1 MKTVL
6 RYITFGVAALQ
17 VNAAVA
23 GNFASL
29 SNVKAPVAK
38 TAQAPI
44 DWNKAS
50 ADYLTKGNSS
60 PDTVT
65 DLINKSTRR
74 FYTQADIERLAKAKV
89 ADDQKRMMLKGQV
102 ISIDTR
108 DQEACLTIQK
118 ELQNNKT
125 LKAMNDVSGL
135 CVQDNQKPIA
145 TVTVLSESSEV
156 QWQRELNIKKMTSTD
171 DNIITATRNVALAA
185 LGVAGLLYLMPESV
199 SKWDKSEMKN
209 LGKNWEKNVRKGPH
223 MDKDDWAIN
232 YIGHPYSGA
241 AYYQVARNEG
251 LSAMQSFGYSVLM
264 STFFWEF
271 GVEAFAEQPSIQ
283 DLFATPIIGSILG
296 EVFYR
301 AEQRI
306 KANDGELWGSKRL
319 GAFAMIVMNPMGVVA
334 EKINNLIGSEVV
346 QDAKA
351 HLTVRKAPKTGG
363 AEIERG
369 NVWGVEFSFKF

>member
-17 VNAAVA
+17 VNAAMA

-29 SNVKAPVAK
+29 AK
-38 TAQAPI
+38 TQTSSPITTASAPI
-44 DWNKAS
+44 DWNKS
-50 ADYLTKGNSS
+50 SLDYVTQGNAQKDSVQEAINNRKYLKQ
-60 PDTVT
+60 DDIDRVT
-65 DLINKSTRR
+65 R
-74 FYTQADIERLAKAKV
+74 AKMQ
-89 ADDQKRMMLKGQV
+89 DDQKRMMLKGQV

-108 DQEACLTIQK
+108 DQEACLAIQK
-118 ELQNNKT
+118 ELLSNKT

-145 TVTVLSESSEV
+145 TVTVLSESNEV
-156 QWQRELNIKKMTSTD
+156 QWQRELNISKYTSTD
-171 DNIITATRNVALAA
+171 KNIITSTRNVALAA
-185 LGVAGLLYLMPESV
+185 LGVAGVLYLMPESV
-199 SKWDKSEMKN
+199 SKWDKSKMKN
-209 LGKNWEKNVRKGPH
+209 LPKNWEENIKAGPH
-223 MDKDDWAIN
+223 MDKDDWMIN

-251 LSAMQSFGYSVLM
+251 LSMMQSFGYSVLM

-283 DLFATPIIGSILG
+283 DLFATPIVGSILG
-296 EVFYR
+296 EIFYR
-301 AEQRI
+301 AELKI
-306 KANDGELWGSKRL
+306 KANNGELLGSKRL

-334 EKINNLIGSEVV
+334 DKINDLIGKDIV
-346 QDAKA
+346 QDARA
-351 HLTVRKAPKTGG
+351 HLTVRKAPTTN

-369 NVWGVEFSFKF
+369 NVWGIEMQFRF

>member
-17 VNAAVA
+17 VNAAMA

-29 SNVKAPVAK
+29 AK
-38 TAQAPI
+38 TQTAKTPAAASAPI
-44 DWNKAS
+44 DWNKSS
-50 ADYLTKGNSS
+50 AEYLTQGNSS
-60 PDTVT
+60 KNSVE
-65 DLINKSTRR
+65 DLMNRR
-74 FYTQADIERLAKAKV
+74 KYYTQDDIERVTRAKMQ
-89 ADDQKRMMLKGQV
+89 DDQKRMMLKGQV

-108 DQEACLTIQK
+108 DQEACLAIQK
-118 ELQNNKT
+118 ELLKNKS

-145 TVTVLSESSEV
+145 TVTVLSESNEV
-156 QWQRELNIKKMTSTD
+156 QWQRELNIKKYTSTD
-171 DNIITATRNVALAA
+171 KNIITSTRNVALAA
-185 LGVAGLLYLMPESV
+185 LGVAGVLYLMPESV
-199 SKWDKSEMKN
+199 SKWDKSKMKN
-209 LGKNWEKNVRKGPH
+209 LPKNWEENVKAGPH
-223 MDKDDWAIN
+223 MDKDDWMIN

-251 LSAMQSFGYSVLM
+251 LSMMQSFGYSVLM

-283 DLFATPIIGSILG
+283 DLFATPIVGSILG
-296 EVFYR
+296 EIFYR
-301 AEQRI
+301 AEQKI
-306 KANDGELWGSKRL
+306 KANDGELLGSKRL

-334 EKINNLIGSEVV
+334 DKINDLIGTDVV
-346 QDAKA
+346 QDARA
-351 HLTVRKAPKTGG
+351 HLTVRKAPTTN

-369 NVWGVEFSFKF
+369 NVWGIEMQFRF